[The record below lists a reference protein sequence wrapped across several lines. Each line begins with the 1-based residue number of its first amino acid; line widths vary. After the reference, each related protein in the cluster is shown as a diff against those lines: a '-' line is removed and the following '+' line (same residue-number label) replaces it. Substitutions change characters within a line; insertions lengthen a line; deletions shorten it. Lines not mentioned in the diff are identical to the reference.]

1 MGGMARRDTAR
12 EEAFRGGV
20 KKPVSPASSKVDPPL
35 ANGYRGRPVNAFR
48 QYLVL
53 VKFKSI
59 VALRSIEGLRH
70 NGFLTSF
77 PWYEADLDGS

>member
-1 MGGMARRDTAR
+1 MARRDTAR

-53 VKFKSI
+53 VKFK
-59 VALRSIEGLRH
+59 VNRGAEVHR
-70 NGFLTSF
+70 GFETQWLSHF
-77 PWYEADLDGS
+77 ISMVRG

>member
-1 MGGMARRDTAR
+1 MGGMARRYTAR
-12 EEAFRGGV
+12 EEAFGGGV
-20 KKPVSPASSKVDPPL
+20 KEPVSPASSEVGPPL
-35 ANGYRGRPVNAFR
+35 TNGYRGRLVNAFR
-48 QYLVL
+48 QHLVL
-53 VKFKSI
+53 VKLKSI